1 MSTLLQLASNATV
14 AKIINADRE
23 VKLILSD
30 LMSYAVEGAEFSQA
44 FKSGGWD
51 GRSSFFDY
59 KQGTFPAG
67 FASGVQA
74 ELMKRGYRVQTV
86 KRKLPEALGVENPIV
101 DAFGNDDPRYDYQME
116 TVRQLLKRGMM
127 IARVATGGGKSKIA
141 KLCVARIKR
150 PTLFITTRG
159 VLMYQMKE
167 GFEEAGMTVGVMGDS
182 EWTPRRGVN
191 VAMIQTL
198 ISRLEDKSLESFV
211 ESIVSAQFN
220 AQTKQIEDL
229 KLSMAAAKVPV
240 AAQAARLVKLC
251 EQQEK
256 ARLSDAAIAKLAT
269 EKHKAHHHRRAQT
282 IKIMEIFEFV
292 IGEEAHEAGGNS
304 YFEVLRHCKN
314 AVYRLALTATPF
326 MKADAESNMRLM
338 AAFGPIGI
346 EISEKRLIDSGIL
359 ARPYFKFVDVPAPKL
374 LKKSTPWQRAYKLG
388 IVENVHRNQAI
399 VFEAHRAAQYGL
411 PVMVLVQ
418 HKAHGKILKDLLE
431 TAGVRTDF
439 IFGES
444 DQTKRRN
451 TLNALRDGKIN
462 CLIGSTILDVGVD
475 VPAVGMVILAGGGK
489 AEVALRQ
496 RIGRG
501 LRAKKSG
508 PNIAFVVDF
517 NDPYNGHL
525 RDHARERF
533 SIISS
538 TPGFVEN
545 IIPAGGDFNFSK
557 LGFKVAA

>member
-86 KRKLPEALGVENPIV
+86 KRKLPEALGVESPIV

-141 KLCVARIKR
+141 KLSVARIKR

-211 ESIVSAQFN
+211 ESIVN
-220 AQTKQIEDL
+220 AETRQVEEL
-229 KLSMAAAKVPV
+229 KMSMAAAKVPPAV
-240 AAQAARLVKLC
+240 QVKRLAALNAKLD
-251 EQQEK
+251 K
-256 ARLSDAAIAKLAT
+256 LRLSDAAIAKLAT

-282 IKIMEIFEFV
+282 IKIMEVFEFV

-359 ARPYFKFVDVPAPKL
+359 ARPYFKFVDVPCPKL

-411 PVMVLVQ
+411 PVMILVQ

-431 TAGVRTDF
+431 AAGVRTDF

-444 DQTKRRN
+444 DQAKRRN

-508 PNIAFVVDF
+508 PNIAFMIDF
-517 NDPYNGHL
+517 TDPYNGHL
-525 RDHARERF
+525 RDHARERN
-533 SIISS
+533 SIITS
-538 TPGFVEN
+538 TPGFAEQVLK
-545 IIPAGGDFNFSK
+545 PGQDFNFAA
-557 LGFKVAA
+557 LGFQAAA